1 MAVITIELP
10 IFRGG
15 EDDDLFNYIDLYQGH
30 LNSLGINPLDLAANP
45 SGSSRSLGILRG
57 SIQGE
62 SAEWFD
68 REITGKNWK
77 INNVNAV
84 VANGLEAAFKALL
97 LDAPPAG
104 GTFRAG
110 SNALNFASMVVNAEL
125 TISNTM

>member
-1 MAVITIELP
+1 MAVVTIGLP

-15 EDDDLFNYIDLYQGH
+15 EDDDLFNYIDLYRGH

-45 SGSSRSLGILRG
+45 SGSSKLLGILRG
-57 SIQGE
+57 SMQGE

-84 VANGLEAAFKALL
+84 VANGLEAEFKALL
-97 LDAPPAG
+97 LGPPSAG

-110 SNALNFASMVVNAEL
+110 SDAANFAGVAGNAGL
-125 TISNTM
+125 TIGNTM